1 MICFQYRT
9 SNIIKHG
16 IESGGGLSHVRNKLR
31 STIFGEEIALDLL
44 VVEVVFDPI
53 LLVSFTD
60 DAASEDLNWAKY
72 TAKSDHSNHIP
83 SLLNFLL
90 KNYYSSLILNQVTLC
105 PNFSM
110 FNLEGLNPLIGIV
123 SKTFDIDSLLKI
135 SFL

>member
-1 MICFQYRT
+1 MALNSVVVSAMSEINLDRPF
-9 SNIIKHG
+9 
-16 IESGGGLSHVRNKLR
+16 
-31 STIFGEEIALDLL
+31 FGEEIALDLL

-53 LLVSFTD
+53 LSVSFTD

-90 KNYYSSLILNQVTLC
+90 KKLLLVINFKSSNPC